1 MYNSPSSRKTS
12 LYRLRSAPASRASS
26 IPRHFDDDDE
36 LAPSN
41 KQRNFMVIPRLSLSR
56 PRTLERDKP
65 SRHSKTITPHSRS
78 KSQSRGDVTR
88 DEVTWKRRSE
98 SCSIPYRRDSLTL
111 SPSRVSF
118 QDYKGLSPPSVAKEN
133 VRARSADNKS
143 LVWPRSDS
151 KLSRSMIHPDYSY
164 SQYQPFDSL
173 EYDAAD
179 TNRSVETLEADLK
192 DLMNQ
197 IAQQYERS
205 FNTPSPPRSES
216 PPPYEHVSLQK
227 TRTKQVLSLQKSA
240 PGSLSGSR
248 RASQDLSVF
257 EEPKKSLRS
266 QKKQF

>member
-1 MYNSPSSRKTS
+1 MYCSPSSRKTS
-12 LYRLRSAPASRASS
+12 VYRLRSAPASRASS
-26 IPRHFDDDDE
+26 IPRHFEGDDE
-36 LAPSN
+36 LTSSN

-78 KSQSRGDVTR
+78 KSQSRGDVTG

-98 SCSIPYRRDSLTL
+98 SCSIPYRRDSLTS

-118 QDYKGLSPPSVAKEN
+118 QDYKGLSPPCVAKEN
-133 VRARSADNKS
+133 VQARSADNKN
-143 LVWPRSDS
+143 LIWPRSVS
-151 KLSRSMIHPDYSY
+151 RMSRSMMHPDYSY

-173 EYDAAD
+173 EDEAAD
-179 TNRSVETLEADLK
+179 TRSVETLEADLK

-197 IAQQYERS
+197 IAQQYQRS
-205 FNTPSPPRSES
+205 FSSPSPPRSES
-216 PPPYEHVSLQK
+216 PPPYEQVSLQK
-227 TRTKQVLSLQKSA
+227 ARTKQVLSLQKSA

-257 EEPKKSLRS
+257 EEPKKGLKS
-266 QKKQF
+266 QKNQF